1 MIPEDRQRTYKPF
14 HHVYQSDG
22 EGFLTKGPGGK
33 FTHHRG
39 IYYGFSKC
47 SFTDKEGKKHRVDT
61 WHCKGAY
68 QTHEKFIRS
77 HADSKSA
84 GHTVEI
90 AWRLD
95 DGSVFALETRTLRF
109 SLRPD
114 DSLQIDFGSVLS
126 TDHQPLILDGD
137 PQHAGFQFRASDEA
151 ASSTARQT
159 YHVRPKEG
167 RDEAGKTKNWP
178 ADKDMTNLP
187 GKPRAWWFPGSDTSP
202 STWIIRKTPSPHF
215 TVNGTTAASDP
226 TSRLSQNPENPSESS
241 TG

>member
-1 MIPEDRQRTYKPF
+1 MILVSTHHKPF

-22 EGFLTKGPGGK
+22 EGFLTKGPGE

-39 IYYGFSKC
+39 IYYGFPKC

-61 WHCKGAY
+61 WHCKGVPNPREI
-68 QTHEKFIRS
+68 HPFPCRFEKRRS
-77 HADSKSA
+77 H
-84 GHTVEI
+84 GGN

-109 SLRPD
+109 SASD

-137 PQHAGFQFRASDEA
+137 PQHAGFQFRASDEV

-159 YHVRPKEG
+159 Y
-167 RDEAGKTKNWP
+167 
-178 ADKDMTNLP
+178 
-187 GKPRAWWFPGSDTSP
+187 
-202 STWIIRKTPSPHF
+202 
-215 TVNGTTAASDP
+215 
-226 TSRLSQNPENPSESS
+226 
-241 TG
+241 